1 MGFDLPLRN
10 ITMKP
15 VNNHRITFLSNGLL
29 FTSALL
35 FAAFNYSEKDTINK
49 ELDRV
54 ESTLVKYETQVKE
67 KPKKII
73 KTKKVKLKKPINSRT
88 KKIDLKSKPTSKIKE
103 AKNKPDSS
111 NSVTI
116 LPSPITFD
124 SSVVYKVIPV
134 KPEVV
139 DFPDQEARFSGGIR
153 EMTKFI
159 INNLELNRMTLY
171 GFNEFLVH
179 VEFVVDDFGGIH
191 KIKVQGKHDP
201 SIVREV
207 KRMIQS
213 MPKWIPGEVNG
224 RSVSTRMYLP
234 IRIDLQ

>member
-1 MGFDLPLRN
+1 M
-10 ITMKP
+10 
-15 VNNHRITFLSNGLL
+15 
-29 FTSALL
+29 
-35 FAAFNYSEKDTINK
+35 
-49 ELDRV
+49 
-54 ESTLVKYETQVKE
+54 
-67 KPKKII
+67 
-73 KTKKVKLKKPINSRT
+73 
-88 KKIDLKSKPTSKIKE
+88 
-103 AKNKPDSS
+103 
-111 NSVTI
+111 
-116 LPSPITFD
+116 
-124 SSVVYKVIPV
+124 VYKVIPV
-134 KPEVV
+134 KPEIV

-159 INNLELNRMTLY
+159 INNLELNRMTLF

-179 VEFVVDDFGGIH
+179 VEFVVDDFGVIH

-201 SIVREV
+201 SIIGEV